1 MQSDSNIEFH
11 NEINGDQFR
20 VILWRNDLKCSEE
33 TTLKSSEETTLET
46 ENSKKTTLKSS
57 EETTLKTSKEKTTQ
71 KIINLMTK
79 NPDISIEQLASLCSL
94 TRDGINWQIRKLKE
108 SGKIRR
114 VGPDKGGHWE
124 ICE

>member
-1 MQSDSNIEFH
+1 MEKRPKM
-11 NEINGDQFR
+11 FR
-20 VILWRNDLKCSEE
+20 RNYTEKFRRNYTVNRELEE
-33 TTLKSSEETTLET
+33 TTLKSSEG
-46 ENSKKTTLKSS
+46 
-57 EETTLKTSKEKTTQ
+57 TTLKTSKEKTTQ

-79 NPDISIEQLASLCSL
+79 NPEISIEQLASLCSL

-108 SGKIRR
+108 SGKIHR

>member
-1 MQSDSNIEFH
+1 LQSDSNIEFH

-33 TTLKSSEETTLET
+33 TTLKSSEG
-46 ENSKKTTLKSS
+46 
-57 EETTLKTSKEKTTQ
+57 TTLKTSKEKTTQ

-79 NPDISIEQLASLCSL
+79 NPEISIEQLASLCSL

-108 SGKIRR
+108 SGKIHR

>member
-20 VILWRNDLKCSEE
+20 VILWRNDLKC
-33 TTLKSSEETTLET
+33 SEETTLET

>member
-11 NEINGDQFR
+11 NKINGDQFR

-33 TTLKSSEETTLET
+33 TTLKSSEETTL
-46 ENSKKTTLKSS
+46 KSS
-57 EETTLKTSKEKTTQ
+57 EGTTLKTSKEKTTQ

-79 NPDISIEQLASLCSL
+79 NPEISIEQLASLCSL

-108 SGKIRR
+108 SGKIHR